1 MELANNLGIGGNSS
15 NKSFSTSTP
24 NRGYF
29 CSHLNFPILANKI
42 SYIFVGLTGS
52 QPFPSS
58 SRTSEKKARNGSKN
72 SSNNR
77 NNHSVISVD
86 SERDGSRSSKT
97 IPPKVMEHT
106 VSKKSKSNN
115 PLNGGTAE
123 LAVRDHTAITPGT
136 PISHFFLLP
145 FSNKNLFSSF
155 LLDDV
160 WKTQVL
166 EGIQAT
172 NTLLK
177 HLIPSK
183 KFIET
188 CLDKNL
194 DHFRNTV
201 RKNLTLPLTRVEDVG
216 VLNTALID
224 IDLSV
229 SLVIIYS

>member
-52 QPFPSS
+52 KPFPSS
-58 SRTSEKKARNGSKN
+58 SRTSEKKSRNESKN

-97 IPPKVMEHT
+97 IPPKVIEQT
-106 VSKKSKSNN
+106 VSKKSNN
-115 PLNGGTAE
+115 TLNGGTAE

-136 PISHFFLLP
+136 PITHVFLLH
-145 FSNKNLFSSF
+145 FSNKNFFPSLFF
-155 LLDDV
+155 
-160 WKTQVL
+160 
-166 EGIQAT
+166 
-172 NTLLK
+172 
-177 HLIPSK
+177 
-183 KFIET
+183 
-188 CLDKNL
+188 
-194 DHFRNTV
+194 
-201 RKNLTLPLTRVEDVG
+201 
-216 VLNTALID
+216 
-224 IDLSV
+224 
-229 SLVIIYS
+229 